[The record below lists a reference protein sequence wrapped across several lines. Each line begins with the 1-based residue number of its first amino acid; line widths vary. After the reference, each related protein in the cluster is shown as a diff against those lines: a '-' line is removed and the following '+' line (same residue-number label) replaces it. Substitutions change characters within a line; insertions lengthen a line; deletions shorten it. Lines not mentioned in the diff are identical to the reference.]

1 MKQWVVIIGLLFSFG
16 ASSQSFT
23 GTWEGR
29 LQISNSLRIVFI
41 FAEKNGN
48 IVATWQSPD
57 QTKAILPTD
66 TCYVM
71 GDSIFVIAK
80 KFGIGFRGVRTTD
93 SSINGVFTQGA
104 DIPLPLKKVTAV
116 SELKRPQLPKPPF
129 SYNIETVQFENSA
142 AGVKLFGTLTYPK
155 PLEGVDYVK
164 APTYPVVILI
174 SGSGPQDRDETIF
187 GHKPFAVI
195 ADDLTKKGF
204 AVLRYDE
211 RGVGKSTGKFNTATS
226 ADFALD
232 VESAIEFLKQQ
243 PQIDTGHIGLI
254 GHSEGG
260 MIAPMLA
267 AKRNDIAF
275 IVLMAGPGLP
285 TIALMQEQVSAVM
298 LSQGQSA
305 AAAVAGGSFYR
316 AVAKAVISSKDTG
329 TIFNNALQYANE
341 WAKKQPDSVLAM
353 LDFEKVED
361 RAEVVRTQMQ
371 AMMTPWFRYF
381 LTINPSDYL
390 TKLRCNVL
398 ALNGDKDIQVIGP
411 SNLKAIKDAL
421 KKSKSPQYDV
431 VSLPGLNHLLQTC
444 TKCSAME
451 YGELEET
458 IAPVV
463 LQTIGDWLLKY
474 GR

>member
-1 MKQWVVIIGLLFSFG
+1 
-16 ASSQSFT
+16 
-23 GTWEGR
+23 
-29 LQISNSLRIVFI
+29 
-41 FAEKNGN
+41 
-48 IVATWQSPD
+48 
-57 QTKAILPTD
+57 
-66 TCYVM
+66 
-71 GDSIFVIAK
+71 
-80 KFGIGFRGVRTTD
+80 
-93 SSINGVFTQGA
+93 
-104 DIPLPLKKVTAV
+104 
-116 SELKRPQLPKPPF
+116 
-129 SYNIETVQFENSA
+129 
-142 AGVKLFGTLTYPK
+142 
-155 PLEGVDYVK
+155 
-164 APTYPVVILI
+164 
-174 SGSGPQDRDETIF
+174 
-187 GHKPFAVI
+187 
-195 ADDLTKKGF
+195 
-204 AVLRYDE
+204 
-211 RGVGKSTGKFNTATS
+211 
-226 ADFALD
+226 
-232 VESAIEFLKQQ
+232 
-243 PQIDTGHIGLI
+243 
-254 GHSEGG
+254 

-267 AKRNDIAF
+267 AKRKDIAF

-329 TIFNNALQYANE
+329 TIFNNALQNANE

-371 AMMTPWFRYF
+371 SMMTPWFRHF

-390 TKLRCNVL
+390 TKLSCNVL